1 MAYVSVQFE
10 DPTELNIDEHKLK
23 VASASGWLH
32 NRTRMD
38 SAMDNILDLMALMT
52 ALLSGRLG
60 IVKPFYTLC
69 LWFGIR
75 FNGWKFP
82 TGLAHLGE
90 DISSAVL
97 RELYEETGILAKFSG
112 ILALRQQHAFP
123 GSFGRSDFLVACRLR
138 LPSACEELPSV
149 RPCKKELS
157 DGMWMPMTKL
167 RSAQVHSVIK
177 DLKSEQMA
185 CSENIH
191 ITTFTSEILRLLS
204 PSKPAS
210 NALELRQHRFE
221 SILGSGAGIVSHL
234 QQSGYGDYVLYRMRV
249 IRVGCRSVR
258 SLGSNKLTYYMTH
271 ETEFFLSVVF
281 PCWLLMAVY
290 ICDFKP
296 TKRQL
301 CSKENLAYHCRML
314 CDLHDKCIC
323 ILGTSSCLLILVDA
337 RGQFS
342 CGLRSPYRRIQV
354 WTSRLLCN
362 RNTSSFLCIL
372 VQTFSYTG
380 FFITVNR
387 FATFIPSAAD
397 RETFVLRN
405 QMKCP

>member
-1 MAYVSVQFE
+1 MRKIFRNEIFNPLRRNLCSLGKLDKYGGLHIDLTTRAIQGNGLSDKLLHLCRLRRSFPTAVWVYLSQDHFHLIPCLCEPSPHGPGLVFHHATGLSVTLFRWLAE
-10 DPTELNIDEHKLK
+10 DPCRVPEFATHQLGVAAVLVSPTLEH
-23 VASASGWLH
+23 VVMVRERAGSSG
-32 NRTRMD
+32 
-38 SAMDNILDLMALMT
+38 
-52 ALLSGRLG
+52 
-60 IVKPFYTLC
+60 
-69 LWFGIR
+69 

-221 SILGSGAGIVSHL
+221 SILGG
-234 QQSGYGDYVLYRMRV
+234 QWYDLYLPR
-249 IRVGCRSVR
+249 
-258 SLGSNKLTYYMTH
+258 
-271 ETEFFLSVVF
+271 
-281 PCWLLMAVY
+281 
-290 ICDFKP
+290 
-296 TKRQL
+296 
-301 CSKENLAYHCRML
+301 
-314 CDLHDKCIC
+314 
-323 ILGTSSCLLILVDA
+323 
-337 RGQFS
+337 
-342 CGLRSPYRRIQV
+342 
-354 WTSRLLCN
+354 
-362 RNTSSFLCIL
+362 
-372 VQTFSYTG
+372 
-380 FFITVNR
+380 
-387 FATFIPSAAD
+387 
-397 RETFVLRN
+397 
-405 QMKCP
+405 